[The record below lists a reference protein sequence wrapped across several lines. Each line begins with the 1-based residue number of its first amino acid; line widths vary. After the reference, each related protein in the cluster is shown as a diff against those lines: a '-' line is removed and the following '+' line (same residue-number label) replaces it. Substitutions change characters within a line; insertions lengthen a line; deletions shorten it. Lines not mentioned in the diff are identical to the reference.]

1 MPAETN
7 SEINYSAESQEANY
21 SSPAEAPD
29 SQQGWRSPNPEVA
42 TLIQSQASLNNRVKI
57 LTGLL
62 IGTLIISVGS
72 LVWSGQQADPPADA
86 DQIALESTEKIAD
99 DEAAAASE
107 DESLL
112 AADDKAITDNQ
123 SDNVTQRLAK
133 LEQQIQGLSQ
143 GASGNVAAQVTEA
156 KTQVATVSDNL
167 SRAEAEIADLRN
179 LVSALRE
186 AVDRQLAAPAI
197 EPAQPVPDSIPETA
211 PSN

>member
-1 MPAETN
+1 MSTETN
-7 SEINYSAESQEANY
+7 YNTESQAASYPN
-21 SSPAEAPD
+21 PAKAPD
-29 SQQGWRSPNPEVA
+29 NQQDWEAATPEVA
-42 TLIQSQASLNNRVKI
+42 ALIQSQASLNNRVKI

-72 LVWSGQQADPPADA
+72 LVWSGQKADPPADA

-99 DEAAAASE
+99 DEAAKASE

-123 SDNVTQRLAK
+123 SDNVTQRLAT

-143 GASGNVAAQVTEA
+143 EASGNVAAQVTEA
-156 KTQVATVSDNL
+156 KAQVATVSSNL
-167 SRAEAEIADLRN
+167 SRAEEEIADLRN

-211 PSN
+211 PSD